1 MNRLR
6 LGFKHHCLLGLYRP
20 QLPQLPRVSRPLGP
34 LSSSSSPGHDEPLCS
49 RRSGPLHPLQD
60 SLYRDPL
67 IVFPPASPAKKRWWW
82 WGEGGGLRSAMTD
95 PVTFTV
101 VLYQLSPSVSCW
113 WSRAFYSHCVNPLLC
128 LIVTHTHTHTLRARS
143 CLKVQDIKIWHH
155 SVVSYHAFML
165 FPLFYVPTRK
175 CSHAL
180 MFKNK

>member
-6 LGFKHHCLLGLYRP
+6 LGFKHHRLLGLYRP
-20 QLPQLPRVSRPLGP
+20 QLPQLPRVWRSLGP

-60 SLYRDPL
+60 TLYRDPL

-82 WGEGGGLRSAMTD
+82 WWGEGGGLRSAITD

-113 WSRAFYSHCVNPLLC
+113 WSRAFYSQCVCPLLC
-128 LIVTHTHTHTLRARS
+128 LNVTHTHTHTATGSLLSEGPRYKDLAS
-143 CLKVQDIKIWHH
+143 FNSLISYFLYFTCLLENIH
-155 SVVSYHAFML
+155 ML
-165 FPLFYVPTRK
+165 
-175 CSHAL
+175 
-180 MFKNK
+180 